1 MSSSCQPQTNLLVFG
16 LASEEGEREGA
27 LDVLVAVDG
36 RADGGDDPLTD
47 ALVLVRKKVLSK
59 RPPNVNDDQYPW
71 PEIHQNKKALSEGA
85 ETASE
90 DRTQPNASKST
101 LPRVVAIVLQG
112 KTAPRGNRVVK
123 P

>member
-1 MSSSCQPQTNLLVFG
+1 MSSSYQPQTNLLVFG

-47 ALVLVRKKVLSK
+47 ALVLVWKKVLSK
-59 RPPNVNDDQYPW
+59 RPPNVNDDQNPW
-71 PEIHQNKKALSEGA
+71 PEIHQNKKHYL
-85 ETASE
+85 TASE
-90 DRTQPNASKST
+90 DSTQPNASKST

-112 KTAPRGNRVVK
+112 KAAPRGNRVVK
-123 P
+123 L